1 VQSPILSRSVVY
13 PSALVTGA
21 LLAVVAGM
29 LHPDL
34 TGDAAQQ
41 LGLIAQAHA
50 WRAIHWMFL
59 FGFPLALTGLVGVLD
74 AHVGTPGESAARAGT
89 IVGAFAYAAWL
100 VIVAFMVG
108 TGASLAERL
117 VATAPGPA
125 ATDAVT
131 LYAALHPFALAA
143 QRLAGFALGLAT
155 ALFGWGMLE
164 GRVLPRWLATGGL
177 AAGLVGV
184 VLTLTFREDTKADE
198 AAFVLPVVW
207 QVVTGVLLLRRARRV
222 AGG

>member
-1 VQSPILSRSVVY
+1 
-13 PSALVTGA
+13 
-21 LLAVVAGM
+21 
-29 LHPDL
+29 
-34 TGDAAQQ
+34 
-41 LGLIAQAHA
+41 
-50 WRAIHWMFL
+50 
-59 FGFPLALTGLVGVLD
+59 VLD
-74 AHVGTPGESAARAGT
+74 AHVGTPGERAARAGV

-108 TGASLAERL
+108 TGWSLAQRF

-125 ATDAVT
+125 ASEVVN

-143 QRLAGFALGLAT
+143 QRLAGFALGVAT
-155 ALFGWGMLE
+155 ALFGWGVLE
-164 GRVLPRWLATGGL
+164 GRVLPRWLGTGGL

-184 VLTLTFREDTKADE
+184 ALALTFREDTKADE

-207 QVVTGVLLLRRARRV
+207 QVVTGVVLLLRARRL

>member
-1 VQSPILSRSVVY
+1 M
-13 PSALVTGA
+13 
-21 LLAVVAGM
+21 AGL

-34 TGDAAQQ
+34 AGDPAQQ
-41 LGLIAQAHA
+41 LVLIAQSHA

-74 AHVGTPGESAARAGT
+74 VSVSTPGESAARAG
-89 IVGAFAYAAWL
+89 VFVAAFAYAAWL

-108 TGASLAERL
+108 TGWSLAQRF
-117 VATAPGPA
+117 VATAPGSA
-125 ATDAVT
+125 ATDAVA

-155 ALFGWGMLE
+155 ALFGWGVVE
-164 GRVLPRWLATGGL
+164 GRVLPRWLGTGGV
-177 AAGLVGV
+177 AAGVVGV
-184 VLTLTFREDTKADE
+184 VLALTFREDTKADE

-207 QVVTGVLLLRRARRV
+207 QVVTGVVLLQRARSA
-222 AGG
+222 AGA

>member
-1 VQSPILSRSVVY
+1 M
-13 PSALVTGA
+13 
-21 LLAVVAGM
+21 VAGT

-34 TGDAAQQ
+34 AGDPAHQ
-41 LGLIAQAHA
+41 LGLIAQDPA

-74 AHVGTPGESAARAGT
+74 AHVGTPGESAARAGL
-89 IVGAFAYAAWL
+89 IVAAFAYAAWL

-108 TGASLAERL
+108 TGWSLAQRF

-125 ATDAVT
+125 ASDVVA

-143 QRLAGFALGLAT
+143 QRVAGCALGVAT
-155 ALFGWGMLE
+155 ALFGWSMLE
-164 GRVLPRWLATGGL
+164 GQVLPPWLGTGGV
-177 AAGLVGV
+177 AAGLWG
-184 VLTLTFREDTKADE
+184 LALGLAFREDTKADE

-207 QVVTGVLLLRRARRV
+207 QVVAGAVLLRRARRSV
-222 AGG
+222 GG